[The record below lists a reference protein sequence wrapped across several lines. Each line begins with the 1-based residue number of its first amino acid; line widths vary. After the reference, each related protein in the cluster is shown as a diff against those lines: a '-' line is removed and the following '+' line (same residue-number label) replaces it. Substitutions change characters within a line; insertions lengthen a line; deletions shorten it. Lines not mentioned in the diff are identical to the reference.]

1 VSGLAVVN
9 GIGHVNNVK
18 PRRARLVL
26 GFWHVYHFT
35 VFQATQRGNL
45 SVGRHSEYWKWFRP
59 TLGKKRRVV
68 RSSRPCCQDSWH
80 AGTSLIWSNA
90 RRITGQM
97 GWAPSRPDLSVYEW
111 IFLALY
117 QVKQW
122 DKIETCV
129 TEARQPLALMEDI
142 CCLKMTLTTTQPI
155 VLCLELYAHCCI
167 WSWKWCFCWQKSNIL
182 TVHKFY
188 HLQLHKSNLN
198 CTFFTAKAS
207 ISSFSETCL
216 LTPNSCYKRIK
227 FWLLM
232 KT

>member
-1 VSGLAVVN
+1 MSGLAVVN

-26 GFWHVYHFT
+26 GFWHVYHST
-35 VFQATQRGNL
+35 VFQATQRGNI

-68 RSSRPCCQDSWH
+68 HSSRPCCQDSWH

-155 VLCLELYAHCCI
+155 VLHLELYA
-167 WSWKWCFCWQKSNIL
+167 L
-182 TVHKFY
+182 L
-188 HLQLHKSNLN
+188 HLELKMML
-198 CTFFTAKAS
+198 
-207 ISSFSETCL
+207 L
-216 LTPNSCYKRIK
+216 LTEIEHFNSAQILSFAQIQFELHIFHCKSLNL
-227 FWLLM
+227 FF
-232 KT
+232 